1 MNSHEIAS
9 WLVFINAWK
18 CAWLTFQSGDV
29 GVVPL
34 FYMKKLR
41 LREIQEASQLITYL
55 WREREAGPCAPV
67 CQPSTCLHLLASG
80 SQSVWRGV
88 QDALRLLRGRLT

>member
-9 WLVFINAWK
+9 WLVFINAW
-18 CAWLTFQSGDV
+18 LTFRSGEV
-29 GVVPL
+29 GMVPL

-55 WREREAGPCAPV
+55 WREQRSWSGAPV
-67 CQPSTCLHLLASG
+67 CHLQPAFTCWP
-80 SQSVWRGV
+80 VV
-88 QDALRLLRGRLT
+88 LRVCGEVCKMP